1 MQEKIRLVNLESISP
16 YFNLAAE
23 EYFLQ
28 QTSENIVM
36 LWQNDNTIVIGRYQN
51 TIAEINAEYVE
62 KKKINVVR
70 RLTGGG
76 AVFHD
81 IGNVNFTFIKNI
93 NDEDKA
99 IDFSNFL
106 KPILAAIRQLGVPAE
121 FSGRNDIVVDGKKIS
136 GNAMAFFKNRVLEHG
151 TLLFS
156 SEQTDIASALKAD
169 PLKFTDK
176 AVKSVRKR
184 VANISEYMETKMNVS
199 EFKSFIVHY
208 MIENQGVSEIKPL
221 TTDETDSIRKLA
233 EEKYNT
239 WEWNYGKSPKYTLN
253 RRIRTRGGILQAM
266 TDVQNGHIQNVKFYG
281 DFFSKNNPD
290 ILAAKFIGTEHSKD
304 NLIPLIHQVKID
316 DYFYNVSENDLLQLL
331 F

>member
-253 RRIRTRGGILQAM
+253 RRIRTQGGILQAM